1 MGRHKLPRQLAESKL
16 VCKDAGKPLALL
28 ALLAHLA
35 PRPTIVFAASVQ
47 TTHRCTPDRLIMRMR
62 HSLGI
67 CCAVPHVLE
76 PVHFVQYGI

>member
-1 MGRHKLPRQLAESKL
+1 MRRPICVGRVCRHKLPRQLAESKL

-47 TTHRCTPDRLIMRMR
+47 TTHRCAHI
-62 HSLGI
+62 GI
-67 CCAVPHVLE
+67 IVRIA
-76 PVHFVQYGI
+76 

>member
-47 TTHRCTPDRLIMRMR
+47 TTHRCTPDRLIMR
-62 HSLGI
+62 I
-67 CCAVPHVLE
+67 A
-76 PVHFVQYGI
+76 